1 MRPRVFPAED
11 AHREGYELHGSSG
24 ASMRPRVFPA
34 EDARLAAL
42 SPMARHASMRPRV
55 FPAEDMTDL
64 IGSRAQAAEL
74 Q

>member
-11 AHREGYELHGSSG
+11 MDERAQRLLREV

-34 EDARLAAL
+34 EDASDRRPSGAVGV
-42 SPMARHASMRPRV
+42 ASMRPRV
-55 FPAEDMTDL
+55 FPAEDSGPAFDKHGCRT
-64 IGSRAQAAEL
+64 L